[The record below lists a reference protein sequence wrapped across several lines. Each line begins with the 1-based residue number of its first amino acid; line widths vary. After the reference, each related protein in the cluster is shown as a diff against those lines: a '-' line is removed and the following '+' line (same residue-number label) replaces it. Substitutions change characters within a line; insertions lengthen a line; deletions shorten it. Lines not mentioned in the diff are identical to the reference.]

1 MFFFRVPD
9 VSTKIKAV
17 LQDYSSDEI
26 EKKLIPLK
34 KRQFNELQLEEKQLR
49 VKIASRSKSNTP
61 RRDSE
66 CSDVLMKSSPP
77 LVIAS
82 PIIEQ
87 DEEEETEEDDNEVF
101 DAKRVSPLK
110 LSLRG
115 IEVRA
120 SSSSCSNDTKDG
132 LRGQEDKVQELV
144 TNPDSE
150 HRLQDDNAMFP
161 SKDPVTPVKRGAVLD
176 ISNDLIL
183 TDDSDIE
190 ISPVKL
196 KSRAAAAAKKKEQ
209 LSFSVLK
216 QLPLTPKENLARKKV
231 DVTSPQGIST
241 LLKSPMVSGSLLATS
256 TPVNH
261 KTLENQFPKKTADE
275 NNSESADL
283 AKNVKRKRFARTG
296 VKLN

>member
-1 MFFFRVPD
+1 MFRIPD
-9 VSTKIKAV
+9 VSTEIKAV
-17 LQDYSSDEI
+17 LRDYSSDEI

-34 KRQFNELQLEEKQLR
+34 KRQFNELQIEEKKLQ
-49 VKIASRSKSNTP
+49 VKIARSKSNTP

-66 CSDVLMKSSPP
+66 CSDVMMKSSPP

-82 PIIEQ
+82 PIIEE
-87 DEEEETEEDDNEVF
+87 DEEDMEEENEVF
-101 DAKRVSPLK
+101 DDKRVSPLK

-115 IEVRA
+115 IEITRP

-132 LRGQEDKVQELV
+132 LSAPAPDDKAPGVQSNQDTEL
-144 TNPDSE
+144 
-150 HRLQDDNAMFP
+150 RLQDDNAMP
-161 SKDPVTPVKRGAVLD
+161 PVTPVKRGAVLD

-196 KSRAAAAAKKKEQ
+196 KSRNAGAARKQEK

-216 QLPLTPKENLARKKV
+216 QLPLTPKENLADKKV
-231 DVTSPQGIST
+231 DVTSTQGIST
-241 LLKSPMVSGSLLATS
+241 LLKSPIMSGSLLVAS

-261 KTLENQFPKKTADE
+261 KTLENKSPASADE
-275 NNSESADL
+275 NSSSSPGS
-283 AKNVKRKRFARTG
+283 AKNGKRKRFARSG
-296 VKLN
+296 VKLH